1 MGETRA
7 VGLADK
13 GGELF
18 EEDTAEVGVF
28 LVGTDDIRGG
38 GEGICEARR
47 GIHLEV
53 QIRRK
58 SRRDIIVMDVVARS
72 RSAKIHAK
80 TILASACEGID
91 DIYRGPLT
99 YTSPLFLITF
109 SHTSFNPHSS
119 VRLEGYER
127 EGSI

>member
-1 MGETRA
+1 VGETRA

-28 LVGTDDIRGG
+28 LVGANDIRGG

-58 SRRDIIVMDVVARS
+58 SRQDIIVMDVVARS
-72 RSAKIHAK
+72 RYAGIHAK
-80 TILASACEGID
+80 TISAEAWDGID
-91 DIYRGPLT
+91 DIYCGPLISP
-99 YTSPLFLITF
+99 SPLSFITF
-109 SHTSFNPHSS
+109 SHTSFNSHNS
-119 VRLEGYER
+119 VHREGYTCK
-127 EGSI
+127 GSF